1 MTNPIS
7 YATPLDARP
16 LPFTDR
22 RTSILVVG
30 VFLILMGAL
39 SGCIGV
45 ASPVGMLLASVVPAP
60 RGGATGGGATRPVA
74 APFPFDWRTAAS
86 AMLIYAAVAVFWI
99 WVGIGAVKTRRWV
112 RPLML
117 IVGWTWLVSGVVGVV
132 YWAVQSPGLV
142 DAMAASAPPGSPRP
156 PVRVF
161 QVIFWSTGV
170 AMTLFMVVLPALL
183 VWLFSRKGVR
193 ETVEH
198 FDPVTRWTDRCPMPV
213 LAVSLWLVAAAAAC
227 LMYTFYA
234 VLPLAGVIVTGP
246 LAAAG
251 TVLVAAVFAVLA
263 WQTYR
268 LRPAAWWGALVV
280 VVLWATNTVW
290 TFSRTGWAE
299 FYRQSGYSPQQTEL
313 MMRYSGGSG
322 NGMLWVIG
330 FWTVVLVAYL
340 MYARKYFRPADST
353 PDPTAPPAPPAP
365 PAEPTPS

>member
-117 IVGWTWLVSGVVGVV
+117 IVGWTWLMSGVVGVV

-183 VWLFSRKGVR
+183 VWLFSRTGVR

-290 TFSRTGWAE
+290 TFARTGWAE
-299 FYRQSGYSPQQTEL
+299 FYHRAGYSPQQTEL